1 LAEKLLDRGC
11 AHRHWLARRPSE
23 RRTFMIDFI
32 LAGLSA
38 GLVAFLALFM
48 ISFLVLGLIFG
59 IVHLFVMVLYDPR
72 DDRATVHQ
80 KQTV

>member
-1 LAEKLLDRGC
+1 
-11 AHRHWLARRPSE
+11 
-23 RRTFMIDFI
+23 MIDLIAAI
-32 LAGLSA
+32 LIAGLA
-38 GLVAFLALFM
+38 AFLALFVV
-48 ISFLVLGLIFG
+48 SFMVLGLIFG